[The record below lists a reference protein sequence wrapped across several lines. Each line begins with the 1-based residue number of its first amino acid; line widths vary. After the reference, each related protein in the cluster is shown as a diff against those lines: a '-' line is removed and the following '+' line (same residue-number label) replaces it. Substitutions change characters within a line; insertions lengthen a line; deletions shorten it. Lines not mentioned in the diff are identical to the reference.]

1 MHIVI
6 PLLLLVKL
14 SSIGQGGRIVVLG
27 LCGISLFLNYARLYL
42 DDDHK
47 ILKCDISY
55 HLV

>member
-1 MHIVI
+1 
-6 PLLLLVKL
+6 
-14 SSIGQGGRIVVLG
+14 
-27 LCGISLFLNYARLYL
+27 LNYARLYL

>member
-6 PLLLLVKL
+6 PLLLLIKL